1 MTLKPSFARQ
11 KKLPKHSFN
20 TWRQREKYHAIYHE
34 NEWTCHENEESG
46 TNSISTD
53 EHLWK

>member
-1 MTLKPSFARQ
+1 MTLEPSFARQ

-46 TNSISTD
+46 SNSISTD